1 MTTYFTLKDLTQQ
14 LKNNNLPASRP
25 FLNQLEKA
33 GIIPIPQ
40 NTVGFKVK
48 EKDNTKTNDM
58 RIYTHDEIQKIIAI
72 VRKYSK
78 LSDADKLL
86 QLNH

>member
-1 MTTYFTLKDLTQQ
+1 MTTFYTLKDLT
-14 LKNNNLPASRP
+14 LKLKQNKLPASRP
-25 FLNQLEKA
+25 FIKQLEKA
-33 GIIPIPQ
+33 GIIPMPKNI
-40 NTVGFKVK
+40 VGFKIK
-48 EKDNTKTNDM
+48 EKNNTATNDM
-58 RIYTHDEIQKIIAI
+58 RIYTAEEIQKIIAI